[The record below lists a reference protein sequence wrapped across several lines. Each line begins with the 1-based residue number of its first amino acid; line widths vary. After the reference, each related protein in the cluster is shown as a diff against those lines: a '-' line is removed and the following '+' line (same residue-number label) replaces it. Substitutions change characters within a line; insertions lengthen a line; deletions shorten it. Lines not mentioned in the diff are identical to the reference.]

1 MSRLIA
7 RPYLETMN
15 KLQIQE
21 TQEPRSVATAN
32 GVIPCWSCKGPV
44 SNCALFCGVCDAV
57 QQPGQMD
64 HFTRLDVETTFDID
78 TKALDGRYFD
88 LQRRLHPDR
97 FATRTSRERALSQ
110 QQATSLNDAYET
122 LRDDLKR
129 ADYLVGLKVSGSSP
143 EGCNQITDPVVLME
157 AMERREA
164 LAEAETVE
172 DIQAIMRE
180 TAEDA
185 GECVAQLSAA
195 FAEDD
200 LEAASR
206 LATRLKYLRK
216 LAEETRV
223 HKARLAGAT

>member
-1 MSRLIA
+1 
-7 RPYLETMN
+7 MN
-15 KLQIQE
+15 KIHIQE
-21 TQEPRSVATAN
+21 TQEPRPVPAAD
-32 GVIPCWSCKGPV
+32 GVIACWSCKGPI
-44 SNCALFCGVCDAV
+44 SNCALFCGVCNAV
-57 QQPGQMD
+57 QPPGQMD
-64 HFTRLDVETTFDID
+64 HFTRLDVDATFDVD
-78 TKALDGRYFD
+78 TTALDRRYFD

-129 ADYLVGLKVSGSSP
+129 ADYLVQLKVAGSSP
-143 EGCNQITDPVVLME
+143 EGCNQITDPVILME

-164 LAEAETVE
+164 LAEAESAE
-172 DIQAIMRE
+172 DITAIMRE
-180 TAEDA
+180 TAEDV
-185 GECVAQLSAA
+185 GECIVQLSAA

-200 LEAASR
+200 LDAASR

-223 HKARLAGAT
+223 HKARLAGAA